1 MKILKILAVAICM
14 TFLAA
19 VPAQASGFA
28 AGVESTFNA
37 SKRNDYA
44 YGFRLTGAYRIDL
57 TKRIWLM
64 PEIGAGVCHQT
75 HDGFA
80 PGELIP
86 KKTPE
91 KTCFDGSVSLLAGI
105 RLWRGLEAFTG
116 PKLSIIP
123 GCSFFDTTTE
133 TWRFGLGLRIR
144 RIGISAS
151 IDMYT
156 KSRFVESVSHEWTIG
171 ARYHF

>member
-28 AGVESTFNA
+28 AGIESTFNTT
-37 SKRNDYA
+37 DVYDHG
-44 YGFRLTGAYRIDL
+44 YGFRLTGAYRVDL

-64 PEIGAGVCHQT
+64 PEIGAGICHMT
-75 HDGFA
+75 NEYLA
-80 PGELIP
+80 PGTHVTKI
-86 KKTPE
+86 PE

-105 RLWRGLEAFTG
+105 RFWRGLEAFTG

-123 GCSFFDTTTE
+123 GCSFIDTTSQI
-133 TWRFGLGLRIR
+133 WRFGLGLRIR

-151 IDMYT
+151 YDLHT
-156 KSRFVESVSHEWTIG
+156 QSRFHGYESPHEWTIG